1 MVGWTQV
8 RQALTYLGSVDM
20 LVRCLM
26 VPLLPALLVSVGG
39 CVELQQA
46 LHGGIG
52 DSDGGGPHTPPND
65 TEPDGQPDAGVPV
78 VRLSVSNPAPQ
89 VNEEVLLT
97 CSVVNG
103 DSGGVT
109 FDFQPADGRLFVDHT
124 AGTATFIVEQAD
136 IGVAFAFTCTGATQ
150 DGTSQPSNEELI
162 VPTS

>member
-1 MVGWTQV
+1 
-8 RQALTYLGSVDM
+8 M

-26 VPLLPALLVSVGG
+26 VPLLAALLVSVGG

-46 LHGGIG
+46 LHGPIG
-52 DSDGGGPHTPPND
+52 DSDGGGTHMPPDD
-65 TEPDGQPDAGVPV
+65 TEPDGQPDAGIPT

-97 CSVVNG
+97 CSVVS
-103 DSGGVT
+103 DDIDGVT

-124 AGTATFIVEQAD
+124 AGTATFIVEQTD
-136 IGVAFAFTCTGATQ
+136 IGVVFGFTCTGATE
-150 DGTSQPSNEELI
+150 DGTSQPSNEGLI